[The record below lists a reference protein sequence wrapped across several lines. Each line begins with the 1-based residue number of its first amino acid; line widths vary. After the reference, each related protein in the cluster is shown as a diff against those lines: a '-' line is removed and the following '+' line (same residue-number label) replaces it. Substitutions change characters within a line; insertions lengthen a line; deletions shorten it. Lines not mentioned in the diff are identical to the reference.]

1 MDTNLV
7 LNAGFNELVFENRN
21 KNYGAYQIRRR
32 YRRNV
37 LLSALIASGLMLSA
51 FATMIFSAD
60 KAVAGP
66 PKEGPHV
73 QSFPVSTKDFEEPKK
88 KEEPKIIEQKRTAVP
103 PAKGANPDV
112 EPTVVREEVKINHPA
127 DTTGNPK
134 GVAGG
139 SGSGPIVD
147 TTAKPCIDCD
157 TMHVVSNPPIKEW
170 VTDPPTF
177 KGDIDQFFGK
187 NIKYPPIA
195 KEGGVQGTVWLSWVV
210 DTDGKVT
217 SVEVVKGSHPLLD
230 REALRVAQLM
240 PNWNPGKDNGKPVR
254 FRYRKPIRFVLQ

>member
-37 LLSALIASGLMLSA
+37 LLSALIASGLTLSA
-51 FATMIFSAD
+51 FATMFLSAD
-60 KAVAGP
+60 KAVAAL
-66 PKEGPHV
+66 PKEEHRIAEVPY
-73 QSFPVSTKDFEEPKK
+73 SEPVNEPKK
-88 KEEPKIIEQKRTAVP
+88 PNEPKVLPQKPVQTP

-112 EPTVVREEVKINHPA
+112 EPTVVKEEVKVNHPA
-127 DTTGNPK
+127 DTIGNPK

-139 SGSGPIVD
+139 SGSGPVVD
-147 TTAKPCIDCD
+147 TTSHGCIDCD
-157 TMHVVSNPPIKEW
+157 TFHVVSIPPIIEFAS
-170 VTDPPTF
+170 DPPTF

-217 SVEVVKGSHPLLD
+217 SVEVIKGSHPLLD

-240 PNWNPGKDNGKPVR
+240 PDWNPGKDNGKPVR